1 MPCLALLII
10 ASFHCITKP
19 PYQPGDHV
27 QVFPR
32 NVVNIEKLE
41 LFIGHLA
48 GDLCLDSHI
57 YVSFDDEEISSS
69 ELAVAL
75 PLLSQSLDHM
85 ISLEYFFEKQVALL
99 APISMQ
105 ACSELADL
113 APSGKDKS
121 VLDGLSKSAKDYERM
136 NELTGLKWIDLF
148 KIFPSLTKLVSISFL
163 LCNMKMNHPRSYS
176 ISSCKAI
183 VGSELH
189 LCVGRFIYSRGGSA
203 IEAGIC
209 SNFLTSV
216 EPGDEIHFKIE
227 SAPSFHHPLDPSC
240 PVIFICTGTG
250 KSYILYT
257 YI

>member
-1 MPCLALLII
+1 MEEL
-10 ASFHCITKP
+10 
-19 PYQPGDHV
+19 
-27 QVFPR
+27 
-32 NVVNIEKLE
+32 KL
-41 LFIGHLA
+41 FVGHLA
-48 GDLCLDSHI
+48 GDLSLDNHI
-57 YVSFDDEEISSS
+57 HVSFDSEEISSS

-75 PLLSQSLDHM
+75 PLLSENLDRM
-85 ISLEYFFEKQVALL
+85 TSLEYFFEKQVALL

-105 ACSELADL
+105 ACMELSAL

-121 VLDGLSKSAKDYERM
+121 VLDGLSKSANYYERM

-148 KIFPSLTKLVSISFL
+148 KTFPSLTKLVSISFL

-189 LCVGRFIYSRGGSA
+189 LCVGRFIYSRGGSK

-227 SAPSFHHPLDPSC
+227 SAPSFHHPLDPLC

-250 KSYILYT
+250 ESSLYKYI
-257 YI
+257 I